1 MIITANGRRQSPEEK
16 KKKCCKLFVQL
27 SLLGIHCKDCRTG
40 ASSADTSAV
49 STLTTIIVLSSGV
62 KEGICCEISPPCK
75 SQLNR
80 TKPNFERIFRGM
92 DAPEIRH

>member
-1 MIITANGRRQSPEEK
+1 MIITANGRRQSPEGK

-62 KEGICCEISPPCK
+62 KEGICCEISPPL
-75 SQLNR
+75 QEPTEPNQ
-80 TKPNFERIFRGM
+80 TKL
-92 DAPEIRH
+92 